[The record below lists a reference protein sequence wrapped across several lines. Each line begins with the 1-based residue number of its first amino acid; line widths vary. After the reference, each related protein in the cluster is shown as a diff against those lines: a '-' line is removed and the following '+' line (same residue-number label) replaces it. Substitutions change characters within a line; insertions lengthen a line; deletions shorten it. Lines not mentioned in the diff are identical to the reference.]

1 MVQTATLLHAKAERL
16 LGIGFDFRQ
25 SENSGVVAMATADDF
40 VSDIVNVQQRRLT
53 ANFGDKSTDPLHS
66 HQQALCGQFSQRAV
80 NRHPAITKQR
90 NQFAFRGNTVI
101 RGPCPAVDL
110 GFDHDL
116 YPFIKGGGMFKYL
129 IHGIRI

>member
-53 ANFGDKSTDPLHS
+53 ANFGDKSTDPLQSLRAINHS
-66 HQQALCGQFSQRAV
+66 SYADVVSLLYDLLDVYICTSILAL
-80 NRHPAITKQR
+80 I
-90 NQFAFRGNTVI
+90 I
-101 RGPCPAVDL
+101 RW
-110 GFDHDL
+110 
-116 YPFIKGGGMFKYL
+116 
-129 IHGIRI
+129 